1 MLSDGKGKSLIVHHN
16 QKVRKGRRNA
26 FLWKLVPTFGVG
38 RDENASFHN
47 LAFFFFNIKPKC
59 ILPEKLH
66 ELSACV
72 VNFVFLLFFYRSF
85 SFMYFRFLVC
95 HYFLFFVNYFILNY
109 FWNII
114 SWATSACSNS
124 GYLSISLFSPSSY
137 VSILQIC
144 EHTKRSWEP
153 GLWRWRRGI

>member
-1 MLSDGKGKSLIVHHN
+1 MWKNQISHFGFKSGNLVDFSHH
-16 QKVRKGRRNA
+16 QPWLQWSRKKKENMPNA
-26 FLWKLVPTFGVG
+26 QLFLVT
-38 RDENASFHN
+38 
-47 LAFFFFNIKPKC
+47 
-59 ILPEKLH
+59 
-66 ELSACV
+66 LSAQTINATGFWHRGNKKACKV
-72 VNFVFLLFFYRSF
+72 QLVFLLFFYRSF